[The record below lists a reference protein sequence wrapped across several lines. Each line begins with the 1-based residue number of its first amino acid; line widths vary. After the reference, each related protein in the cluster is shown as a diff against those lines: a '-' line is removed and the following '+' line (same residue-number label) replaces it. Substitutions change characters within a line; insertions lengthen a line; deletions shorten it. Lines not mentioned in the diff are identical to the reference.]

1 MFTVSSLTAVFGILS
16 GVLGR
21 WGGEGGGGGGDL
33 TAPEMPEKFCCVLL
47 C

>member
-16 GVLGR
+16 GVQGR
-21 WGGEGGGGGGDL
+21 WGGEGGGGDL